1 MFKMPKVEYS
11 FGGVMKRISLV
22 ILGIL
27 IFAVIASGCIEG
39 SEVKDSG
46 TGGVSSSKQTG
57 LKKATLKIFHAGSL
71 SEPLK
76 DVGEAFREYAKT
88 IGYDVEIQ
96 AEASGSVMAVRKVT
110 DLGKKADIVA
120 VADYTLIPQLLVPD
134 YTDFYVLFATNEI
147 VIAFT
152 DKSKYSDEINS
163 DNWYEILARNDVS
176 FGFSD
181 PNQDPCGYR
190 SVMVMKLADLY
201 YGKSIF
207 ETLVEKNTNIY
218 AEGNHI
224 IAPKDIQ
231 IKTDK
236 VVIRPKETDLTG
248 LVESGSLDYY
258 FIYRSVAMQHNLKFV
273 ELPRE
278 INLKDFTLAEHYGQ
292 VSITLG
298 STGKTIK
305 AKPIVYGVTV
315 LRDAPNR
322 RLALA
327 YLKFLLSEKGKEIFE
342 ENYQD
347 FIWPPVG
354 FGNIPKEIR
363 DEVKIEG

>member
-1 MFKMPKVEYS
+1 MRRLLVLITL
-11 FGGVMKRISLV
+11 GVLIIGIV
-22 ILGIL
+22 IT
-27 IFAVIASGCIEG
+27 SGCIGENA
-39 SEVKDSG
+39 G
-46 TGGVSSSKQTG
+46 TREKASPSATQTE

-76 DVGEAFREYAKT
+76 DVSEAFKEYAKENL
-88 IGYDVEIQ
+88 GYDVEIQ

-110 DLGKKADIVA
+110 DLHKTADIVA
-120 VADYTLIPQLLVPD
+120 VADYTLIPQLLVPN

-152 DKSKYSDEINS
+152 DKSKYADEINS
-163 DNWYEILARNDVS
+163 DNWYEILARPDVK

-201 YGKSIF
+201 YGKPIF

-218 AEGNHI
+218 AEGNHV
-224 IAPKDIQ
+224 IAPKEIQ
-231 IKTDK
+231 VKNDK

-258 FIYRSVAMQHNLKFV
+258 FIYKSVAMQHHLKFI
-273 ELPRE
+273 ELPKE
-278 INLKDFTLAEHYGQ
+278 ISLKDFTLADHYGQ

-315 LRDAPNR
+315 LKDAPNR
-322 RLALA
+322 ELALQ
-327 YLKFLLSEKGKEIFE
+327 YLRFMLSGKGKEIFAK
-342 ENYQD
+342 NYQD
-347 FIWPPVG
+347 FIWPPVA
-354 FGNIPKEIR
+354 FGNVPNEIK